1 MKKSKVFSKNQFVL
15 AGLIVA
21 LGAAVF
27 INMKF
32 AAKDTAAGDL
42 GSGNYVAGNNQLGAA
57 VEVGANVSTL
67 TTAREELVKKRNVLM
82 NTLSE
87 TANGA
92 GENDDVKSNAAAQ
105 LSELTDSMS
114 KEANI
119 ETIIKAKG
127 ISDALVIIADDSV
140 TVMVQSESLLQSQT
154 LQIQDAVV
162 SQTGTS
168 LEKIKIITMA

>member
-32 AAKDTAAGDL
+32 AANDTVSGDL
-42 GSGNYVAGNNQLGAA
+42 GNGNYVAGGNQLGTA

-67 TTAREELVKKRNVLM
+67 TTAREELTKKRSTLM
-82 NTLSE
+82 ETLSE
-87 TANGA
+87 TANSA
-92 GENDDVKSNAAAQ
+92 SQSEDVKSQAAAQ

-114 KEANI
+114 REANI

-127 ISDALVIIADDSV
+127 IADALVIIAEDSV

>member
-1 MKKSKVFSKNQFVL
+1 MKKGNVFGKSQLIL

-32 AAKDTAAGDL
+32 ASTNTANSDL
-42 GSGNYVAGNNQLGAA
+42 GSGDYLAGSGQLGAA
-57 VEVGANVSTL
+57 VEAGANVSDL
-67 TTAREELVKKRNVLM
+67 GSAREELSAKRDQLM
-82 NTLSE
+82 NTLSD
-87 TANGA
+87 TVNGA
-92 GENDDVKSNAAAQ
+92 DTDDEIRKNAVDQ
-105 LSELTDSMS
+105 LSALTDSMA

-127 ISDALVIIADDSV
+127 FSDALVIISDESV
-140 TVMVQSESLLQSQT
+140 TVMVQSENLLQSQT

-162 SQTGTS
+162 SQTGVD

>member
-32 AAKDTAAGDL
+32 ASNDTVKGDY
-42 GSGNYVAGNNQLGAA
+42 GNGNYVAGSSQLGAA
-57 VEVGANVSTL
+57 VEAGAGVSTL
-67 TTAREELVKKRNVLM
+67 NTAREELSKKRNELM
-82 NTLSE
+82 GTLSE
-87 TANGA
+87 TANSATANDELRQNAVDQLGA
-92 GENDDVKSNAAAQ
+92 
-105 LSELTDSMS
+105 LTDSMN

-127 ISDALVIIADDSV
+127 IADALVIIADNSV
-140 TVMVQSESLLQSQT
+140 TVMVHSEKLLQSQT

-162 SQTGTS
+162 SQTGMD
-168 LEKIKIITMA
+168 LEKIKIITMV

>member
-92 GENDDVKSNAAAQ
+92 AAQ

-127 ISDALVIIADDSV
+127 IADALVIIADDSV